1 MHYVIIG
8 AGPAGVNAAEH
19 LRKFDPNGQVTML
32 VAEDVPPYSR
42 MALPYYLVGNIEA
55 EGTYLRKNADHFANL
70 GITLKQGRASAV
82 DPTKKRITL
91 LGGETMDYDKLLI
104 ATGATATRPPIPG
117 VDSDGVHNC
126 WSLADSHKIVSST
139 EAGSKVILMGAGFI
153 GCIILEALAAR
164 GVDLTVIEMEN
175 RMVSR
180 MTNEVMGTMIKD
192 WCINKGIK
200 VMTSTK
206 VSEIGPNTA
215 DDPLLVTTDTGQTLP
230 ADVVICATGVRS
242 NTAFLDGSGIDVDM
256 GIVVDNY
263 LQTNVADVYAAGD
276 VAQGRD
282 LSTGDYYV
290 QAIQPTAVEHGKLA
304 AQNMVFGH
312 KSEHPGNLNM
322 NVLDTVGLIST
333 SFGMWMGVDGG
344 EEAEMKDVEK
354 FKYLNLQFKD
364 DVLVGA
370 SSLGMTQHVG
380 VMRGLIQT
388 GAHLGEWKDKLLEEP
403 NRISE
408 AYLASAQSQ
417 HVAMAPAA

>member
-19 LRKFDPNGQVTML
+19 LRKFDPSGQITLL

-42 MALPYYLVGNIEA
+42 MALPYYLVGDIAA
-55 EGTYLRKNADHFANL
+55 EGTYLRKNKDHFSGLN
-70 GITLKQGRASAV
+70 IELKSGRASSV
-82 DPTKKRITL
+82 DTSAKRITL
-91 LGGETMDYDKLLI
+91 LGGDSLDYDKLLI
-104 ATGATATRPPIPG
+104 ATGATATRPPIAG
-117 VDSDGVHNC
+117 IDLDNVFNC
-126 WSLADSHKIVSST
+126 WSLADSHKIVQST
-139 EAGSKVILMGAGFI
+139 QPGSKVILMGAGFI

-192 WCINKGIK
+192 WCVNKGIK
-200 VMTSTK
+200 VLTSTK
-206 VSEIGPNTA
+206 VSQIDANTS
-215 DDPLLVTTDTGQTLP
+215 DDPLTVITEDGQQLP

-242 NTAFLDGSGIDVDM
+242 NTAFLDGSGVEVDM
-256 GIVVDNY
+256 GIVVDDF
-263 LQTNVADVYAAGD
+263 LQSSVADVYAAGD

-304 AQNMVFGH
+304 ANNMVFGH
-312 KSEHPGNLNM
+312 QNPHPGNVNM

-333 SFGMWMGVDGG
+333 SFGMWMGVEGG
-344 EEAEMKDVEK
+344 EEAEMSDIEN

-417 HVAMAPAA
+417 HVAMAPV

>member
-19 LRKFDPNGQVTML
+19 LRKFDPSGDITML

-42 MALPYYLVGNIEA
+42 MALPYYLVGNIAA
-55 EGTYLRKNADHFANL
+55 EGTYLRKNNDHFAKLN
-70 GITLKQGRASAV
+70 IVLKQGRASEV
-82 DPTKKRITL
+82 DPSSKTITL
-91 LGGETMDYDKLLI
+91 LGGESIQYDKLLI

-117 VDSDGVHNC
+117 IDLDKVYNC
-126 WSLADSHKIVSST
+126 WSLADSHKIVEST
-139 EAGSKVILMGAGFI
+139 QVGSKVILMGAGFI
-153 GCIILEALAAR
+153 GCIILESLAAR

-192 WCINKGIK
+192 WCVAKGIK
-200 VMTSTK
+200 VLTSTK
-206 VSEIGPNTA
+206 VSSIESGSEA
-215 DDPLLVTTDTGQTLP
+215 DPLAVNTEDGQKLP

-242 NTAFLDGSGIDVDM
+242 NTAFLEGSGVDVDM
-256 GIVVDNY
+256 GIVVDDF
-263 LQTNVADVYAAGD
+263 LQSSAADVFAAGD

-304 AQNMVFGH
+304 ASNMVFG
-312 KSEHPGNLNM
+312 KRTPHPGNLNM

-333 SFGMWMGVDGG
+333 SFGMWMGVEGG
-344 EEAEMKDVEK
+344 EEAEMSDIEN

-388 GAHLGEWKDKLLEEP
+388 GAHLGEWKDKLLDEP

-408 AYLASAQSQ
+408 AYLASAQAQ
-417 HVAMAPAA
+417 HVTMAPA

>member
-8 AGPAGVNAAEH
+8 SGPAGVNAAEH
-19 LRKFDPNGQVTML
+19 LRKFDPQGQVTLL

-42 MALPYYLVGNIEA
+42 MALPYYLVGNIQA
-55 EGTYLRKNADHFANL
+55 EGTYLRKNDSHFADQ
-70 GITLKQGRASAV
+70 GITLKQGRASSV
-82 DPTKKRITL
+82 DTSAKRITL
-91 LGGETMDYDKLLI
+91 LGGETLDYDKLLV

-117 VDSDGVHNC
+117 IDLDKVYNC
-126 WSLADSHKIVSST
+126 WSLADAHKIVDST
-139 EAGSKVILMGAGFI
+139 EPGSKVILMGAGFI

-192 WCINKGIK
+192 WCVSKGIK

-206 VSEIGPNTA
+206 VSSIEASEGS
-215 DDPLLVTTDTGQTLP
+215 DPLAVSTEDGQRLP

-242 NTAFLDGSGIDVDM
+242 NTAFLDGSGIEVQM
-256 GIVVDNY
+256 GIVVDDF
-263 LQTNVADVYAAGD
+263 LQTSVPDVFAAGD

-304 AQNMVFGH
+304 ASNMVFGTQTP
-312 KSEHPGNLNM
+312 HPGNLNM

-333 SFGMWMGVDGG
+333 SFGMWMGVEGG
-344 EEAEMKDVEK
+344 EEAEMSDIEN

-388 GAHLGEWKDKLLEEP
+388 GAHLGDWKDKLLEEP

-408 AYLASAQSQ
+408 AYLASAQAQ
-417 HVAMAPAA
+417 HVSMVPG

>member
-19 LRKFDPNGQVTML
+19 LRKFDPSGQVTLL

-42 MALPYYLVGNIEA
+42 MALPYYLVGNIAA
-55 EGTYLRKNADHFANL
+55 EGTYLRKNENHFESL
-70 GITLKQGRASAV
+70 GITVKQGRASSV
-82 DPTKKRITL
+82 DTQSKSITL
-91 LGGETMDYDKLLI
+91 LGGETLSYDKLLV

-117 VDSDGVHNC
+117 IDSEGVHNC
-126 WSLADSHKIVSST
+126 WSLRDAHKIVAGT

-192 WCINKGIK
+192 WCVSKGIK
-200 VMTSTK
+200 VLTSTK
-206 VSEIGPNTA
+206 VSEIAEGTA
-215 DDPLLVTTDTGQTLP
+215 EDPLSVKTEGGETLP

-242 NTAFLDGSGIDVDM
+242 NTAFLDGSGIEVDM
-256 GIVVDNY
+256 GIVVDDFM
-263 LQTNVADVYAAGD
+263 QTSAADVYAAGD

-282 LSTGDYYV
+282 LSTGEYYV

-304 AQNMVFGH
+304 AQNMVHGH
-312 KSEHPGNLNM
+312 KTPHPGNVNM

-333 SFGMWMGVDGG
+333 SFGMWMGVEGG
-344 EEAEMKDVEK
+344 EEGEMSDVEN

-388 GAHLGEWKDKLLEEP
+388 GAHLGEWKDKLLKEP

-408 AYLASAQSQ
+408 AYLASAQQQ
-417 HVAMAPAA
+417 HVNLGP